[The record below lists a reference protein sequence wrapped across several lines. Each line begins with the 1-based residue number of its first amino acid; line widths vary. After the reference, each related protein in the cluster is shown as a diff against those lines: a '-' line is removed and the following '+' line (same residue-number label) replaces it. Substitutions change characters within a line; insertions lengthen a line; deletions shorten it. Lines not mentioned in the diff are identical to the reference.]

1 MEELNVEELKNSLRV
16 VLFLE
21 YIGIHI
27 EKSVQDDFE
36 QVIYFYFSV
45 PEKSILKLKGYIA
58 DKIHT
63 SEDLIKVAKD
73 TILKMIVD
81 PIKSEIGDEPDE
93 FDKEFLEN
101 IEEHVKFYAKV
112 REGEIWNEELAKAA
126 LEELTDSLYKEV

>member
-1 MEELNVEELKNSLRV
+1 MEELKDALR
-16 VLFLE
+16 LTLLLE

-27 EKSVQDDFE
+27 EDSVQDDLDQKFR
-36 QVIYFYFSV
+36 FYFSV
-45 PEKSILKLKGYIA
+45 PEKSVLELKGDIA

-73 TILKMIVD
+73 TILKMIVE
-81 PIKSEIGDEPDE
+81 PITSEIGDEPDE

-126 LEELTDSLYKEV
+126 LEKLTDNSYKEV